1 MKNRPHRPPR
11 HTGPTGPA
19 NGDERARPAA
29 NRAEERIADLD
40 TSPAKLLADMAEL
53 RQQLIAAEQEA
64 LENRAGWQ
72 RATADYLNFRRR
84 TELDREQN
92 LGLAN
97 ESLLSKL
104 LVIADDFDRA
114 VSQLPAELQGLG
126 WTEGIVA
133 IDRKLRLLLESEGV
147 TPIAAEGQPFDP
159 REHEAVVQ
167 EESDVPEGTVTAE
180 LQRGYRIR
188 DRVLRPAMVAV
199 AKSPAGDGAA
209 EDTSNQSASSGEFGG
224 TEQT

>member
-1 MKNRPHRPPR
+1 MTDRTHRPPR
-11 HTGPTGPA
+11 NTGPTGPA

-29 NRAEERIADLD
+29 SRAEERVAELD
-40 TSPAKLLADMAEL
+40 TSPGQLLADMAEV

-72 RATADYLNFRRR
+72 RATADFLNFRRR
-84 TELDREQN
+84 TEQDREQN

-97 ESLLSKL
+97 EALLSKL

-114 VSQLPAELQGLG
+114 VTQLPTELQGQG

-147 TPIAAEGQPFDP
+147 TPIAAEGRPFDP

-199 AKSPAGDGAA
+199 AKGPAGDGGA
-209 EDTSNQSASSGEFGG
+209 DTRNQSAASGELGG